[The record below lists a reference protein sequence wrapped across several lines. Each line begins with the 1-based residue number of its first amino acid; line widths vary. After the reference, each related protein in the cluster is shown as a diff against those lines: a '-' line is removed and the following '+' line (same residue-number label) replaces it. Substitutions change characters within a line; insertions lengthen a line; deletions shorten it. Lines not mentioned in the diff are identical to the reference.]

1 MPDRD
6 YLPYRNGEPIPSLD
20 YRDLQR
26 LLGAMLEW
34 YEDEGW
40 FQTSLGKECPDAPT
54 DVGAAVLQKFGV
66 AAWPLSD
73 FVRSNDLTWT
83 LGAIEFAFDNVSEP
97 TDSYWH
103 NWNACG
109 THVREADVGRGQRD
123 LRRRVNDL
131 LARFEPR
138 YELREDGEVWEVAP
152 DGLQYVVPESVG
164 NAISDSKVTR
174 AIRKFRHHSSTHDDR
189 REAVREL
196 ADVLEELRDTVGTA
210 LPAQEEARLFEIA
223 NNFGIRHHNANQN
236 NDYDPDVWLEW
247 LFYSFLNAIAL
258 SSRVVERGG

>member
-1 MPDRD
+1 
-6 YLPYRNGEPIPSLD
+6 
-20 YRDLQR
+20 
-26 LLGAMLEW
+26 MLEW

-138 YELREDGEVWEVAP
+138 TERSGRLRRTASNTSFRSRSVTRSRTVRSLAPSASSGTTQVLTTIDGKPFESSQMSWKNFVTRSAPRFLHKRRRDCSKSRITSVSGITTRIRTTTMTQTSGLSGCSTRSSTPSRCPVESLSEVADAHP
-152 DGLQYVVPESVG
+152 
-164 NAISDSKVTR
+164 
-174 AIRKFRHHSSTHDDR
+174 SS
-189 REAVREL
+189 A
-196 ADVLEELRDTVGTA
+196 
-210 LPAQEEARLFEIA
+210 PARSM
-223 NNFGIRHHNANQN
+223 R
-236 NDYDPDVWLEW
+236 
-247 LFYSFLNAIAL
+247 
-258 SSRVVERGG
+258 